1 MKMNQAFQ
9 KCQQCL
15 IISKMLARRNKCAA
29 LTWTHCFFESR
40 VHPRLRQPK
49 KKQKHIN
56 TIQMGAGLSREATT
70 DEFVNAVMTVDERF
84 VDLNYAY
91 YFEDVCQNYTMVGSE

>member
-1 MKMNQAFQ
+1 
-9 KCQQCL
+9 
-15 IISKMLARRNKCAA
+15 
-29 LTWTHCFFESR
+29 
-40 VHPRLRQPK
+40 
-49 KKQKHIN
+49 
-56 TIQMGAGLSREATT
+56 MGAGLSREATT